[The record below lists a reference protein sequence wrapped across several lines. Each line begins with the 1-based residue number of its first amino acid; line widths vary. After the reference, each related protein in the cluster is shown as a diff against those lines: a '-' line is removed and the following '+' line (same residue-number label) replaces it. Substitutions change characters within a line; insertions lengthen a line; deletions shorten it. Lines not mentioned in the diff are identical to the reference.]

1 MNSDILPPHP
11 LQFVQFDPD
20 ALSIPGAQMVER
32 RLSAMQGYFA
42 DEAAYQAALA
52 QGDPVLYRVYAVA
65 AGSGEGALQ
74 YGFGVLMPGRIGDEY
89 YLTKGHFHAWRAAA
103 EIYIGLRGQGAML
116 LETEG
121 SGETQMIPLLPNS
134 VVYVPGHT
142 AHRTVNTGDEP
153 LRYIGI
159 YPAQAGH
166 EYGVIA
172 KRNFRKMV
180 IAVNG
185 RPTLIDREMVK
196 R

>member
-1 MNSDILPPHP
+1 MNSDILPPRP

-20 ALSIPGAQMVER
+20 ALSIPGAPMVER
-32 RLSAMQGYFA
+32 RLSDMQGYFA

-52 QGDPVLYRVYAVA
+52 QGDPVLYRVYAVE
-65 AGSGEGALQ
+65 AGGGEGALQ

-116 LETEG
+116 LEAEG
-121 SGETQMIPLLPNS
+121 SGETQLIPLRPNS

-142 AHRTVNTGDEP
+142 AHRTINTGDEP
-153 LRYIGI
+153 LRYIGV

-172 KRNFRKMV
+172 ERNFRKV
-180 IAVNG
+180 VVAVNG
-185 RPTLIDREMVK
+185 RPTLTDRKMVK